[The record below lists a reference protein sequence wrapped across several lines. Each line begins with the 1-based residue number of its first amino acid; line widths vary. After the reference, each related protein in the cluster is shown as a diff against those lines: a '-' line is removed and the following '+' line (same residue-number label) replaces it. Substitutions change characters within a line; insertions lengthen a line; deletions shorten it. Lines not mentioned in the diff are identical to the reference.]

1 MKAGTFDAYP
11 SHSADPYRGGRML
24 GSRDMGAGASL
35 TGKYFIPS
43 PGPKSAPSTSVLDQN
58 VVRFTAR
65 LLPLFSVREYYFTFF
80 FRFQKKHD
88 FLRFFETTYQ
98 KVVKSQ

>member
-11 SHSADPYRGGRML
+11 SHSADPYRGGMSA
-24 GSRDMGAGASL
+24 GSRDLGALSH

-58 VVRFTAR
+58 VVRFVTAAAAVIMS
-65 LLPLFSVREYYFTFF
+65 PPPGEGREA
-80 FRFQKKHD
+80 
-88 FLRFFETTYQ
+88 L
-98 KVVKSQ
+98 